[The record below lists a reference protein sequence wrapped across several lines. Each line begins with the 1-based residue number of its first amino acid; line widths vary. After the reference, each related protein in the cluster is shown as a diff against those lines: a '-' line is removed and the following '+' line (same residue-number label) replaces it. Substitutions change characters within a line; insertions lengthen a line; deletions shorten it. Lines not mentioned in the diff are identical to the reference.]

1 MRIIRFD
8 YSGRNGFGFI
18 TDEGIVPVAWE
29 PYYEFPREGWVIP
42 LSDVQILAPVEPTKI
57 VAVGLNYT
65 DHAEELGMPI
75 PDKPILF
82 LKAPNTLV
90 GHGGMVMYPEQSL
103 RVDYEAELAV
113 VMGKHT
119 KSVPEKDAL
128 SCVLGYSCSM
138 DITARDLQA
147 IDGQWTRA
155 KNFDTFCPLGPWIET
170 EVDPSDLGIELKL
183 NGEVRQSSRTSK
195 MIFNVPQL
203 ISFISSVMTLYPGDV
218 ILTGTPSGV
227 GEVKKGDTIE
237 TIIEDIGTL
246 TVSVG

>member
-1 MRIIRFD
+1 MRIVRFD
-8 YSGRNGFGFI
+8 YSGRNGFGVV
-18 TDEGIVPVAWE
+18 TEEGIVPVAWE
-29 PYYEFPREGWVIP
+29 PYYEPPRKGWLIP
-42 LSDVQILAPVEPTKI
+42 LRDVDILAPVEPTKI

-65 DHAEELGMPI
+65 DHAKELGMPI
-75 PDKPILF
+75 PEQPVLF

-90 GHGGMVMYPEQSL
+90 GHGDVVIYPEQSI

-113 VMGKHT
+113 VVGKHA
-119 KSVPEKDAL
+119 KSVTENDAL
-128 SCVLGYSCSM
+128 SCVLGYSCGM

-155 KNFDTFCPLGPWIET
+155 KNFDTFCPLGPWVET
-170 EVDPSDLGIELKL
+170 EVDPSDLGIELRL
-183 NGEVRQSSRTSK
+183 NGEIKQSSRTSK

-227 GEVKKGDTIE
+227 GEVQRGDTIE
-237 TIIEDIGTL
+237 MTIENIGTL
-246 TVSVG
+246 NVSVG